1 MASYGQLVGQQS
13 YDDSSLF
20 DRHAR
25 TAESSEGASSSSRPP
40 ALKITVA
47 DPLKKVTV
55 CPPSVISFSE
65 GLQESSLRA
74 VQAKRRTRMVY
85 VTE

>member
-20 DRHAR
+20 DRRAGA
-25 TAESSEGASSSSRPP
+25 AESSESASSSSSRPP

-47 DPLKKVTV
+47 DPLKKVTNCLSVSSPSQDVRVQV
-55 CPPSVISFSE
+55 C
-65 GLQESSLRA
+65 LW
-74 VQAKRRTRMVY
+74 
-85 VTE
+85 

>member
-20 DRHAR
+20 DRQAR
-25 TAESSEGASSSSRPP
+25 TAESSEAASSSSRPP

-47 DPLKKVTV
+47 DPLKKVVT
-55 CPPSVISFSE
+55 
-65 GLQESSLRA
+65 LA
-74 VQAKRRTRMVY
+74 VLCHLFHETI
-85 VTE
+85 